1 MSVQLMKGPG
11 HVCCRIIIAVLT
23 VSERVGDVLVSWYI
37 HPQGSKTPQ
46 LESSWLSC
54 VCDGQEIDMEID
66 MEGKRRFQLI
76 SGVPVKMIIIY
87 VSWNYYIDPVR
98 MQTDAELQ

>member
-1 MSVQLMKGPG
+1 
-11 HVCCRIIIAVLT
+11 
-23 VSERVGDVLVSWYI
+23 
-37 HPQGSKTPQ
+37 
-46 LESSWLSC
+46 
-54 VCDGQEIDMEID
+54 MEID

>member
-1 MSVQLMKGPG
+1 MGVQLMKGPG

-23 VSERVGDVLVSWYI
+23 VSERVGDVLISWYI

-46 LESSWLSC
+46 LESSWLSF
-54 VCDGQEIDMEID
+54 VCDGQEIDME
-66 MEGKRRFQLI
+66 GKRRLQLI
-76 SGVPVKMIIIY
+76 NGIPVKMIIIY
-87 VSWNYYIDPVR
+87 MSWNYYIDPVR